1 MTGKRDEGSRRTNQV
16 HFGTALFCRK
26 KSGAEVGER
35 NPMEQE
41 ENYRASPRH
50 FLAAERIFLAWIWT
64 GVALMALGFVLPGFG
79 LFLHQFNLM
88 RPDVHTASYGFSLW
102 FGTVLI
108 LLGVVVCLLALVR
121 YLRLLAMMR
130 KGARSF
136 GNVSALAVAVA
147 VLLGILGLAMS
158 YYLVSARRVSV
169 LNHFNSQEVSMPA
182 VPENGVVRTASRHPV
197 EETVTKLQAML
208 QAKNV
213 KLFAIVDHSGE
224 AESAGMKMPNTK
236 LLIFGNP
243 RAGTPLMLAAPS
255 VALDLPLKILVAEDN
270 SGRVWIS
277 YTSPSYLQK
286 RHRLPVELLPNIAV
300 IEVVAANAA
309 E

>member
-35 NPMEQE
+35 NPMEQQE
-41 ENYRASPRH
+41 DYRASPRD
-50 FLAAERIFLAWIWT
+50 FLAAERTFLAWIWT
-64 GVALMALGFVLPGFG
+64 GVALMALGFVLPRFG
-79 LFLHQFNLM
+79 LFVHQFNLM

-121 YLRLLAMMR
+121 YLRLLAMTR

-169 LNHFNSQEVSMPA
+169 RNHFNSQEASMPA
-182 VPENGVVRTASRHPV
+182 APGNGMVRTASRHPV

-213 KLFAIVDHSGE
+213 KIVCHRGSQRRSGEHRDENAEYQVVDLWQSEGRNTADAGCPECCPGLAAENSCGGGQQRKSLHFLHCAKLFAE
-224 AESAGMKMPNTK
+224 AP
-236 LLIFGNP
+236 
-243 RAGTPLMLAAPS
+243 
-255 VALDLPLKILVAEDN
+255 
-270 SGRVWIS
+270 
-277 YTSPSYLQK
+277 
-286 RHRLPVELLPNIAV
+286 
-300 IEVVAANAA
+300 
-309 E
+309 